1 LCAAVDKIE
10 EMRKPED
17 FVGHRKRSKYQPI
30 ILSCIVRAITDGS
43 SPTGGAKNP
52 VHVSGRD
59 FYLLLLTSSLL
70 LQNKNSNGIFGK

>member
-10 EMRKPED
+10 EMRKQED

-30 ILSCIVRAITDGS
+30 ILRCIVRAITDGS

-52 VHVSGRD
+52 ECESVRD
-59 FYLLLLTSSLL
+59 FTFSLFTFHSSL
-70 LQNKNSNGIFGK
+70 KHASGIFGK